1 MKSAVVM
8 MAVASAS
15 ASKWGADK
23 VGLNVK
29 KICARKKK
37 KTFELETL
45 SSREEFTKKSTHNLT
60 HSPSQSF
67 LFF

>member
-15 ASKWGADK
+15 ASKWDADK
-23 VGLNVK
+23 VRFFLTKFVLE
-29 KICARKKK
+29 KK

-45 SSREEFTKKSTHNLT
+45 SSHEEFN
-60 HSPSQSF
+60 
-67 LFF
+67 FFFHTQLNSL